1 MASSACLWN
10 ETHESCLK
18 LEQQRIHLKSQVPVE
33 VGEAGEPQGSQLNK
47 YKALETLQC
56 PHSKGFVARFQN
68 LLLFSRQVL
77 VLSVPNP
84 GQFLL
89 HCECNHKL

>member
-33 VGEAGEPQGSQLNK
+33 VGEAGQPQGFPVKQIQSLGDLAASTFQ
-47 YKALETLQC
+47 
-56 PHSKGFVARFQN
+56 GF
-68 LLLFSRQVL
+68 
-77 VLSVPNP
+77 
-84 GQFLL
+84 
-89 HCECNHKL
+89 CC